1 MFEESDNAGI
11 GIIVWNSYGDRS
23 DGAALSQK
31 IPKPPSVE
39 ILEIFDAMRAVKFVQ
54 EIGLQLQDSHFECYS
69 LVGIKTLQRGNMHM
83 LLSSFWSLNF

>member
-1 MFEESDNAGI
+1 MFEENDNAGI
-11 GIIVWNSYGDRS
+11 GIIVWNSYGEVM
-23 DGAALSQK
+23 AALSQK